1 MNTFPRR
8 SGARTRSAAT
18 LVVLTLAA
26 GLGACGSDY
35 GGTAT
40 DPAGSTST
48 TSPTDDPTE
57 EPTEEPTETSVPTP
71 TGDPTAIPAV
81 GSAGVTEVSL
91 VFATEGGGSPST
103 LAFALDT
110 DQAVQDFVAGFQN
123 GLAEKVTATVAEV
136 AGKAPDATP
145 YGAVVATGCEAPRGV
160 AIDAGEAG
168 FEVVPKLPKSTVQCF
183 APVTYVVVFGAPD
196 A

>member
-26 GLGACGSDY
+26 GLGACGSDD

-57 EPTEEPTETSVPTP
+57 EPTETSVPTP
-71 TGDPTAIPAV
+71 SGDPTAIPAV

-91 VFATEGGGSPST
+91 VFATEGGGSPS
-103 LAFALDT
+103 
-110 DQAVQDFVAGFQN
+110 
-123 GLAEKVTATVAEV
+123 K
-136 AGKAPDATP
+136 
-145 YGAVVATGCEAPRGV
+145 
-160 AIDAGEAG
+160 
-168 FEVVPKLPKSTVQCF
+168 
-183 APVTYVVVFGAPD
+183 
-196 A
+196 